1 MRLVGPWIAA
11 FLAACFFTAPA
22 LARGKANASKPA
34 AAKVASQSSKKTKAK
49 KSPAKP
55 KRTAK
60 SPKILALSIG
70 YPNDGKLEGARRFR
84 ETRHMKSLPDYAKGQ
99 AKWALP
105 ELFEVLDRAAQA
117 VARRYPGSVLGVAD
131 FSSKEGGPIPR
142 HRSHQTG
149 RDVDVGFY
157 LVSGTGRAMRPYGL
171 VDMKAD
177 GTSTV
182 RATTRFDEK
191 RNWTFVAALLQDKKV
206 KVTNIFIWAP
216 LRARLLA
223 HAEKIGA
230 PRALRQKAAQV
241 MSQPAN
247 VQRHADHFHIRI
259 ACPDGLVGKGCVE
272 HARRRPAPVVAE
284 PSKASPSPLGNP
296 SPEGLFGD
304 DDEDFETPAPA
315 PRRSKPSP
323 EPSDSPGIE
332 AAPPAEPSP
341 ESPAPKSKPS
351 PAREPELPPLPK
363 SDPEPEPEPSSK
375 PSPVAEPKREVA
387 PKEPVSPPSADSV
400 EEAKG

>member
-1 MRLVGPWIAA
+1 MRLVGPW
-11 FLAACFFTAPA
+11 LAAWFAACLFTAPA
-22 LARGKANASKPA
+22 LARGKTSGSKPA
-34 AAKVASQSSKKTKAK
+34 VTKVAQKSAKKAK
-49 KSPAKP
+49 APAPKAKP

-70 YPNDGKLEGARRFR
+70 YPNDGKLSGARRFR
-84 ETRHMKSLPDYAKGQ
+84 DTRYMKSLPDYSAGQ

-105 ELFEVLDRAAQA
+105 ELLDLLDRASRS
-117 VARRYPGSVLGVAD
+117 VAKRYPGSVLGVAD
-131 FSSKEGGPIPR
+131 FSGRDGGPIPR

-157 LVSGTGRAMRPYGL
+157 LVAANGRAMRPLRL
-171 VDMKAD
+171 VDMNSD

-182 RATTRFDEK
+182 RKTTRFDEK
-191 RNWTFVAALLQDKKV
+191 RNWAFIAALLQDKEV
-206 KVTNIFIWAP
+206 KVTNIFVWAP
-216 LRARLLA
+216 LRTRLLA

-259 ACPDGLVGKGCVE
+259 ACPDSLVGKGCIE
-272 HARRRPAPVVAE
+272 SARRRPAPVTAE

-296 SPEGLFGD
+296 APEGLFGD
-304 DDEDFETPAPA
+304 DDEDFEAPAPA
-315 PRRSKPSP
+315 PRSRPAP
-323 EPSDSPGIE
+323 EPSRSLDEGSPSAPAPE
-332 AAPPAEPSP
+332 NSPAPKTKPDPAEESDLPPLPKSKPAPESEPPSEPAPVAEPKRKAPPAEPSTP
-341 ESPAPKSKPS
+341 
-351 PAREPELPPLPK
+351 
-363 SDPEPEPEPSSK
+363 PSS
-375 PSPVAEPKREVA
+375 
-387 PKEPVSPPSADSV
+387 DSV